1 MNKKF
6 NDQTRELLTSH
17 FRTYPNLQVQDVFKF
32 LFQSAFGC
40 EHLVSDE
47 EKVLSYIKNEYSALN
62 KALTPQTDALDGN
75 YSRAY
80 LSWLN
85 VGLSPA
91 TLARLFCLSAK
102 KEPDGLALL
111 EEKLGIARE
120 LIEEKVIPLD
130 LDEFDGKLYEWKAAG
145 FPAVH
150 HSNVFREEYRP
161 AYRVVSNKYTSILPL
176 LAKIDM
182 LIQKGRTVI
191 AIEGGSASG
200 KSTLAD
206 VLTDVYDCAVMHMDD
221 FFLRPEQR
229 TEARLSEVGGNLDRE
244 RFLHEVIRPISE
256 NKPIVYR
263 PFDCSTQTLGEP
275 VTLPQKNLTIIE
287 GVYSMHPAFGNYY
300 DLALFLDISPD
311 KQRERI
317 NVRNSPWLAER
328 FFSQWIP
335 MENSYY
341 EKMGIK
347 DRCDL
352 VIPV

>member
-17 FRTYPNLQVQDVFKF
+17 YRAYPNLRVQDVFKF

-47 EKVLSYIKNEYSALN
+47 EKVLSYIKTEYSALN
-62 KALTPQTDALDGN
+62 KALTPQTDALDGD
-75 YSRAY
+75 YSRAH

-111 EEKLGIARE
+111 EEKLGVARE

-130 LDEFDGKLYEWKAAG
+130 LGEFDGKLDEWRSAG
-145 FPAVH
+145 FPALH
-150 HSNVFREEYRP
+150 HSDVFREEYRP
-161 AYRVVSNKYTSILPL
+161 AYRVVSNKYASILPL
-176 LAKIDM
+176 LAKIDI
-182 LIQKGRTVI
+182 LTQKGRTVI

-200 KSTLAD
+200 KSTLSD
-206 VLTDVYDCAVMHMDD
+206 VLTYAYDCAVIHMDD

-244 RFLHEVIRPISE
+244 RFSDEVIRPLSK

-317 NVRNSPWLAER
+317 KVRNTPWLAER

>member
-1 MNKKF
+1 M
-6 NDQTRELLTSH
+6 
-17 FRTYPNLQVQDVFKF
+17 QVQDVFKF

-120 LIEEKVIPLD
+120 LIEEKVIPID

-191 AIEGGSASG
+191 AIEGG
-200 KSTLAD
+200 
-206 VLTDVYDCAVMHMDD
+206 
-221 FFLRPEQR
+221 
-229 TEARLSEVGGNLDRE
+229 
-244 RFLHEVIRPISE
+244 
-256 NKPIVYR
+256 
-263 PFDCSTQTLGEP
+263 
-275 VTLPQKNLTIIE
+275 
-287 GVYSMHPAFGNYY
+287 
-300 DLALFLDISPD
+300 
-311 KQRERI
+311 
-317 NVRNSPWLAER
+317 
-328 FFSQWIP
+328 
-335 MENSYY
+335 
-341 EKMGIK
+341 
-347 DRCDL
+347 
-352 VIPV
+352 

>member
-1 MNKKF
+1 MNEKF
-6 NDQTRELLTSH
+6 NAQAHELLTSH

-47 EKVLSYIKNEYSALN
+47 EKVLSYIKTEYSALDE
-62 KALTPQTDALDGN
+62 ASVPRTDALDGD
-75 YSRAY
+75 YSRAH

-91 TLARLFCLSAK
+91 TLARLFCLSAT
-102 KEPDGLALL
+102 KEPDGLTSL
-111 EEKLGIARE
+111 EKKLEVART
-120 LIEEKVIPLD
+120 LITDGAIPLN
-130 LDEFDGKLYEWKAAG
+130 LGEFDRSLNEWKAAG

-150 HSNVFREEYRP
+150 HSDTFREEYRP
-161 AYRVVSNKYTSILPL
+161 AYRVVSNKYASILPL
-176 LAKIDM
+176 LAKIDI
-182 LIQKGRTVI
+182 LTQKGRTVI

-200 KSTLAD
+200 KSTLSD
-206 VLTDVYDCAVMHMDD
+206 VLTDVYDCAVIHMDD

-244 RFLHEVIRPISE
+244 RFSDEVIRPISE

-275 VTLPQKNLTIIE
+275 VTLPQKNLTIVE

-328 FFSQWIP
+328 FFSEWIP
-335 MENSYY
+335 MENVYF

>member
-17 FRTYPNLQVQDVFKF
+17 LRTYPNLQVQDVFKF

-47 EKVLSYIKNEYSALN
+47 EKVLSYIKTEYSALD
-62 KALTPQTDALDGN
+62 KASAPRTDALDGD
-75 YSRAY
+75 YSRAH

-111 EEKLGIARE
+111 EEKLGVARE

-130 LDEFDGKLYEWKAAG
+130 LDAFDGKLDEWKDAG
-145 FPAVH
+145 FPALH
-150 HSNVFREEYRP
+150 HSDVFREEYRP
-161 AYRVVSNKYTSILPL
+161 EYRVVSNKYASILPL
-176 LAKIDM
+176 LAKIDAPTE
-182 LIQKGRTVI
+182 KGRTVI

-200 KSTLAD
+200 ESTLSD
-206 VLTDVYDCAVMHMDD
+206 VLTYVYDCAVIHMDD

-244 RFLHEVIRPISE
+244 RFSDEVIRPTSE
-256 NKPIVYR
+256 SKPIVYR

-275 VTLPQKNLTIIE
+275 VTLPQKDLTIVE

-317 NVRNSPWLAER
+317 KVRNTQWLAER
-328 FFSQWIP
+328 FFPNGSPWKT
-335 MENSYY
+335 YTL
-341 EKMGIK
+341 KK
-347 DRCDL
+347 WA
-352 VIPV
+352 

>member
-1 MNKKF
+1 
-6 NDQTRELLTSH
+6 
-17 FRTYPNLQVQDVFKF
+17 
-32 LFQSAFGC
+32 
-40 EHLVSDE
+40 
-47 EKVLSYIKNEYSALN
+47 
-62 KALTPQTDALDGN
+62 
-75 YSRAY
+75 
-80 LSWLN
+80 
-85 VGLSPA
+85 
-91 TLARLFCLSAK
+91 
-102 KEPDGLALL
+102 
-111 EEKLGIARE
+111 
-120 LIEEKVIPLD
+120 
-130 LDEFDGKLYEWKAAG
+130 
-145 FPAVH
+145 
-150 HSNVFREEYRP
+150 
-161 AYRVVSNKYTSILPL
+161 
-176 LAKIDM
+176 
-182 LIQKGRTVI
+182 
-191 AIEGGSASG
+191 
-200 KSTLAD
+200 D
-206 VLTDVYDCAVMHMDD
+206 VLTDIYDCAVIHMDD